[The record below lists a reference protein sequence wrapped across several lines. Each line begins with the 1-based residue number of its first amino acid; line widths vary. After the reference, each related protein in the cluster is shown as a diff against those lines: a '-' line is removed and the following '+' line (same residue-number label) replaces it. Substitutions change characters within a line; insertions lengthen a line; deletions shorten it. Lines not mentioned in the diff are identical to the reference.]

1 MEAFR
6 ESLRIRG
13 LPDIRSA
20 VLDDLSS
27 YFNLDAE
34 ACIYRARNSFEP
46 SSKQWLTKDRSTEK
60 AITDFYL
67 HLSPEYALGILWYT
81 TCRRRVTSI
90 RCVVIARDL
99 ASSISRDLAS
109 MRKGRLLD
117 FGSGVGATGQMF
129 GLLGYGV
136 SLADVS
142 TPLLDFA
149 RYRFSRRGQRAGF
162 IDLNQTP
169 VERNAYRVITAVNTL
184 AHVPNILKTAQLLH
198 AALLPGATISDIHV
212 GPRHRGAQRLYSE
225 DLLVKKSHSP
235 QRIRARESAR

>member
-1 MEAFR
+1 MWTPLRCDAWASQEMEAFR

-90 RCVVIARDL
+90 RYALLLLETLHRALVVISHPCERADFWTLDPAL
-99 ASSISRDLAS
+99 AQQA
-109 MRKGRLLD
+109 KC
-117 FGSGVGATGQMF
+117 
-129 GLLGYGV
+129 LGY
-136 SLADVS
+136 LA
-142 TPLLDFA
+142 T
-149 RYRFSRRGQRAGF
+149 
-162 IDLNQTP
+162 
-169 VERNAYRVITAVNTL
+169 AYR
-184 AHVPNILKTAQLLH
+184 
-198 AALLPGATISDIHV
+198 
-212 GPRHRGAQRLYSE
+212 
-225 DLLVKKSHSP
+225 
-235 QRIRARESAR
+235 